1 MLNLNKFTATGRLTK
16 DVELRYTAKGKPVI
30 GNTIAIANPYKDAD
44 GKWQD
49 NPCFLDF
56 TVWDKQAEYVNNYM
70 KKGEAAYIEGRLE
83 QQEYEKDGKTIKK
96 IVLQVFDI
104 KALEYKKKD
113 DTPAESQ
120 PEKPTVT
127 NDDTPF

>member
-1 MLNLNKFTATGRLTK
+1 MLNLNKVIVTGRLTK

-30 GNTIAIANPYKDAD
+30 GNTIAIANPIKDAN
-44 GKWQD
+44 GNWKD

-56 TVWDKQAEYVNNYM
+56 TVWEKQAEYVGNSF
-70 KKGEAAYIEGRLE
+70 KKGDAVYVEGRLE

-104 KALEYKKKD
+104 KALDAKKKD
-113 DTPAESQ
+113 ETQPQTPA
-120 PEKPTVT
+120 KPQV
-127 NDDTPF
+127 NDDDAPF